1 MRDLL
6 LLASLAYLVPLAIVR
21 PWVGILGW
29 FWVSYFVPHS
39 FTWGFGRR
47 LPVAALI
54 GGATLVGFFF
64 TRDRKPLPGTW
75 SVMLMGLFTV
85 HMTITTML
93 AFNPEL
99 SWVKWNWVFKGF
111 VMTFVTLCLFQEATR
126 LRSLYMV
133 PAICLGLWGLKSALY
148 VVRTGGGSRVY
159 GPEFSFFGDNN
170 EFGLAVC
177 MALPLMFYL
186 ARDEKRLWVK
196 RLLRLLFAAS
206 IVAVLF
212 TYSRG
217 AFLGL
222 MTVLTVLVWRS
233 PWRMRFGAVVL
244 VAGLIAVPLAPQR
257 LKDRIS
263 SIQAQESA
271 ETRDGSVAGRIE
283 AWTTSWHVATTHPF
297 AGEGFRALWND
308 DIWNEYYGY
317 MTYGA
322 VRDVHSLYFEVMSE
336 HGFVGF
342 GLYIAIMVSALLSL
356 ARVRR
361 RWKGHPEYGHLA
373 HYAEMNQVALYPFM
387 VAGAFLSFAYFDFYF
402 LLVGTSVLLRVLSVR
417 AEEAVAAVAPVA
429 SAPLAVRTR
438 ALNSRRSGNPP
449 QARPHHA

>member
-1 MRDLL
+1 M
-6 LLASLAYLVPLAIVR
+6 
-21 PWVGILGW
+21 
-29 FWVSYFVPHS
+29 
-39 FTWGFGRR
+39 
-47 LPVAALI
+47 
-54 GGATLVGFFF
+54 
-64 TRDRKPLPGTW
+64 
-75 SVMLMGLFTV
+75 
-85 HMTITTML
+85 
-93 AFNPEL
+93 
-99 SWVKWNWVFKGF
+99 
-111 VMTFVTLCLFQEATR
+111 
-126 LRSLYMV
+126 
-133 PAICLGLWGLKSALY
+133 
-148 VVRTGGGSRVY
+148 
-159 GPEFSFFGDNN
+159 
-170 EFGLAVC
+170 
-177 MALPLMFYL
+177 
-186 ARDEKRLWVK
+186 
-196 RLLRLLFAAS
+196 
-206 IVAVLF
+206 
-212 TYSRG
+212 
-217 AFLGL
+217 
-222 MTVLTVLVWRS
+222 
-233 PWRMRFGAVVL
+233 
-244 VAGLIAVPLAPQR
+244 
-257 LKDRIS
+257 
-263 SIQAQESA
+263 
-271 ETRDGSVAGRIE
+271 AGRIE

-387 VAGAFLSFAYFDFYF
+387 VAGAFLSFARFDFYF